1 MDETPAPFGANDQS
15 GAEGALGAA
24 ADGVTGDRHDHD
36 PAAWAETLARTV
48 AHLGA
53 QLTITQIRL
62 RALAT
67 ELQEAGGVDP
77 VAVGARVRA
86 IGAAEAG
93 GYLRENLGEVLVEVV
108 DVEALEGDL
117 LAFLAATEP
126 QGE

>member
-1 MDETPAPFGANDQS
+1 MDDSPTSFRANDRS
-15 GAEGALGAA
+15 GAEGPLGSA
-24 ADGVTGDRHDHD
+24 ADGVTGERHDHD
-36 PAAWAETLARTV
+36 PEAWAETLARTV
-48 AHLGA
+48 AHLAA
-53 QLTITQIRL
+53 QLTVTQIRL

-86 IGAAEAG
+86 IGAAEVG
-93 GYLRENLGEVLVEVV
+93 GYLRENLGEALVEVV